1 MPLVSSRTQLSQGSV
16 TTPGDLAFTNSGTG
30 AANRTVITG
39 TASLPAIAADEYF
52 EIRNAPIASN
62 NGLYREV
69 GGSPTTSS
77 ITAEKVFGANPVDDG
92 ADTLTQVL
100 GSTGASTEKSVM
112 IDVQGKL
119 IAIMEQG
126 NVDAEGV
133 TGQAIYSFIMQEF
146 KDDDFLIAN
155 SPFPMLAIDS
165 DAGKYVIGQD
175 ISGNNNG
182 YAWGDSSTYSIRT
195 RKLLRNAGWD
205 EVDDTGITL
214 ARYAGIIT
222 LGTFE
227 DETNDNA
234 YYQLGNDTTVDDTIN
249 FTFNGPVNESIQ
261 FFERLADGT
270 VNGGTGVAIGT
281 DGRTLTRSDTGNWRT
296 DGFIVGGQITIRDAE
311 NAVNDST
318 FLIKSIT
325 DVSNGVVTVGRGAD
339 ATSGLVI
346 TGTDTITRA
355 DVGGSFVDEGFYAGG
370 NLTISGAE
378 DVGNNGDYTITTVTD
393 TVITVT
399 GAGFT
404 NNADDTTMVLGPLLD
419 TNSPDTTMNV
429 SIDNQNS
436 ITLRLRVRD
445 GDTFGKTFSQAN
457 LASAGREV
465 LGNFIYSFPLSNATD
480 LKISVADTGI
490 DANSDGTADVS
501 PYSGMSIT
509 YFSTAQVRSD
519 LVGGSANFGII
530 VEGNNG
536 TAEQVFEFIQW
547 SLRATGGNG
556 TGDID
561 ADGDTAYG
569 RAMDELARFVGDTGE
584 FGTGDGINFPR
595 NPDGGG
601 SGVYVDNLN
610 ASSKN
615 DVVFYDNTNAQ
626 KQFPETIAVTLDFN
640 DIAITADTTTE
651 YDLFYD
657 RTIRTDSS
665 VLTDLVITAGT
676 ADSGTITSAGSNLP
690 TNSQIVVGAYVRV
703 SGLTAANE
711 SMNGVYQIDTITTA
725 GSAWAVSRYDGADI
739 TTTTSAAANMDQNCI
754 DTPDAILVHTNVRL
768 AETTASPAGTAVLA
782 FVSPDQVT
790 DTQGSP
796 DLAKFTVGMKVE
808 IEGST
813 ANTGIYEVATSVAGQ
828 LDFVEQTITSE
839 VAGTHTDCVITQ
851 VVSGLASDTGDFTF
865 SYDFDNN
872 TQGGR
877 TVSTTTFVKAKAI
890 GSTGAQYVQS
900 TVQSIV
906 TGTPLTIPVAPATER
921 NYA

>member
-1 MPLVSSRTQLSQGSV
+1 
-16 TTPGDLAFTNSGTG
+16 
-30 AANRTVITG
+30 
-39 TASLPAIAADEYF
+39 
-52 EIRNAPIASN
+52 
-62 NGLYREV
+62 LYQEV
-69 GGSPTTSS
+69 GGSPTTSA
-77 ITAEKVFGANPVDDG
+77 ITCEKVFGADPVN
-92 ADTLTQVL
+92 DTAEAMNVL
-100 GSTGASTEKSVM
+100 GTTGAGSEKSVM

-119 IAIMEQG
+119 IAILEQG
-126 NVDAEGV
+126 NVDALGV

-182 YAWGDSSTYSIRT
+182 YTWGDSTTYSIRT

-205 EVDDTGITL
+205 EVDAAGVTL

-234 YYQLGNDTTVDDTIN
+234 YYQLGNDTTVDDTVN
-249 FTFNGPVNESIQ
+249 FTFNGPVNESVQ
-261 FFERLADGT
+261 FFERLADGA
-270 VNGGTGVAIGT
+270 VNGGTGIAIDT
-281 DGRTLTRSDTGNWRT
+281 TGRTLTRSDGGNWRT
-296 DGFIVGGQITIRDAE
+296 DGFLVGGQVTIRDAE
-311 NAVNDST
+311 NAVNNST
-318 FLIKSIT
+318 FLLKAVGT
-325 DVSNGVVTVGRGAD
+325 GVDGALTVGRAAD
-339 ATSGLVI
+339 ANSGLAI
-346 TGTDTITRA
+346 TGTNAITRA
-355 DVGGSFVDEGFYAGG
+355 DGGSWVDEGFYVGG
-370 NLTISGAE
+370 NATLSTSE
-378 DVGNNGDYTITTVTD
+378 DVGNDGDYTVVAVTD
-393 TVITVT
+393 TVLTLS
-399 GAGFT
+399 GLT
-404 NNADDTTMVLGPLLD
+404 NNADDTTMVVGPILD
-419 TNSPDTTMNV
+419 TGTPDTLMNV
-429 SIDNQNS
+429 AIDNSNS

-445 GDTFGKTFSQAN
+445 GDPNGKTFSQAD

-465 LGNFIYSFPLSNATD
+465 LGNFIYAFPLSNGTD

-490 DANSDGTADVS
+490 DTNSDGTANVA
-501 PYSGMSIT
+501 PYTGMSIT
-509 YFSTAQVRSD
+509 YHATAQSRSD
-519 LVGGSANFGII
+519 LVGGAANFGII

-561 ADGDTAYG
+561 ADGDIAYG

-601 SGVYVDNLN
+601 SGVYVDSLN

-615 DVVFYDNTNAQ
+615 DVVFYDNTGAQ
-626 KQFPETIAVTLDFN
+626 KTFPETIAVTLDFN

-657 RTIRTDSS
+657 RTIRTDSAT
-665 VLTDLVITAGT
+665 LTDLVIGTAG
-676 ADSGTITSAGSNLP
+676 GGQFTSAGSNLP
-690 TNSQIVVGAYVRV
+690 NNAEIVVGAYVRI
-703 SGLTAANE
+703 SGLTGADE
-711 SMNGVYQIDTITTA
+711 PMNGVYQIDVITTPT
-725 GSAWAVSRYDGADI
+725 SDWTVSRYDGEAI
-739 TTTTSAAANMDQNCI
+739 VAVTASAVNMDQNCV

-768 AETTASPAGTAVLA
+768 AELGASPAGTALLA
-782 FVSPDQVT
+782 FTAPDIVT
-790 DTQGSP
+790 DTQGVP

-808 IEGST
+808 IEGTT
-813 ANTGIYEVATSVAGQ
+813 ANDGIYEVATSVAGQ
-828 LDFVEQTITSE
+828 LDFVEQTITTE
-839 VAGTHTDCVITQ
+839 AVGVDTTGVITQ
-851 VVSGLASDTGDFTF
+851 VVSGLASAVGDFTF

-872 TQGGR
+872 VQGGR

-906 TGTPLTIPVAPATER
+906 SGTPLTIPVAPATER